1 MTLLLPYNARM
12 KISYIPGDLHLYTD
26 NDGFCCLVL
35 KGERIGRFRS
45 QKEGIRRFNELRS
58 SFEEKLSRTEMSD
71 EEKRNL
77 LVREIGESLTRHNSL
92 RNAGPKKRTGTRTF
106 G

>member
-1 MTLLLPYNARM
+1 VTGITSRGDFRHRHNPLEP
-12 KISYIPGDLHLYTD
+12 SYIPGDLHLYPD
-26 NDGFCCLVL
+26 DGSSCFAL

-58 SFEEKLSRTEMSD
+58 SFEEKLSSTEVRD

-77 LVREIGESLTRHNSL
+77 LVREIGE
-92 RNAGPKKRTGTRTF
+92 PF
-106 G
+106 

>member
-1 MTLLLPYNARM
+1 M
-12 KISYIPGDLHLYTD
+12 KLAYIPGELYLYTD
-26 NDGFCCLVL
+26 EDGFNCLVL
-35 KGERIGRFRS
+35 KGEMIGRFRS

-58 SFEEKLSRTEMSD
+58 RLEEGVPKTELSD